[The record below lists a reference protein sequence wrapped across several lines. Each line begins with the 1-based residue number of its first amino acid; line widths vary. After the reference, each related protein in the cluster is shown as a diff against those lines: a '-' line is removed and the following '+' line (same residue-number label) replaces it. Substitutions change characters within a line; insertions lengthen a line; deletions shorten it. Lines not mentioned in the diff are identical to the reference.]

1 VKSMANG
8 SLAQNALFVGWLIN
22 HDQLAQAIK

>member
-1 VKSMANG
+1 MANG